1 MISESKIAIRFRMQ
15 FFGISWMLGVL
26 TDVEALRLLDGLRSG
41 LHDGRRATGLISG
54 YKLIIETM
62 LYRQIEL
69 IVFFPEILDLQADE
83 ALQVWW
89 SNPDQKSARRLKG
102 LASGD
107 AANSVFVAN
116 HINDL
121 LLRMVRAGNRW
132 DWFVDA
138 STDVR
143 SCAETLISLT
153 EDCNVVVLRD
163 EGAGSAPDMRHVLRA
178 RGAECLHDFLF
189 NRGDVT
195 LTAAWDYAH
204 AGIDEWLKPR
214 TPVDGWM
221 SEVETSKDSV
231 STVANRRRSADASMV
246 AGLNAAIAIASGATM
261 VERAIA
267 ESVGAARLE
276 EDLFGDLRGY
286 FVTGSW
292 PSLRYGMSFDG
303 ELPDNAIRSL
313 MSFEKS
319 SPDPRERLKN
329 LLGDSAFL
337 TGGASRSPEL
347 HFEALVR
354 GLAAALEE
362 AQHVEVL
369 KIVHSAESIKH
380 PLRFDGAP
388 PAPSSHPPIS
398 LAVRVGSDW
407 HVFYSVDAVGRMKS
421 SVWRLLEDLGEQVR
435 IETVNGVD
443 TKFLLGICDRAFQHV
458 ARQWKFQ
465 RDLNSDL
472 RGSIPELLAGL
483 LLVSRGY
490 FPARIN
496 VGLNGSAELDAAGY
510 IQTGGIGE
518 CRVVEVKKQS
528 TNQIELQV
536 EIERFKEKIDSIREN
551 SSAVAKE
558 LGVSA
563 PIDKVAGIF
572 ISMARFGSLNDV
584 APDEP
589 DRTLSFR
596 IAPDPR
602 FAFKEFLDGLEGVEF
617 WDYDRFNQE
626 LAAAD
631 MPELPVR
638 LLEEAGFL
646 WMLDRSQSPGWFDGS
661 GGIANAVE
669 RDDWQEPDSA
679 ESVKDTLEKALR
691 DHGPE
696 QVNYDGARDVL
707 PPAD

>member
-1 MISESKIAIRFRMQ
+1 MISESKSDFRFRMQ
-15 FFGISWMLGVL
+15 FFGISWMLGAL

-54 YKLIIETM
+54 YKLIVETM

-69 IVFFPEILDLQADE
+69 IVFFPAILDLQEDE

-132 DWFVDA
+132 DRFVDA

-214 TPVDGWM
+214 TPVVDGWM

-276 EDLFGDLRGY
+276 EDLLGDLRGY

-362 AQHVEVL
+362 DQHVEVL

-407 HVFYSVDAVGRMKS
+407 HVFYSVDAVGPHEIQCLATVGGFGRAS
-421 SVWRLLEDLGEQVR
+421 QNRNGQRCRHEIPSRNLRPRLPTR
-435 IETVNGVD
+435 
-443 TKFLLGICDRAFQHV
+443 RAPVEISAGSQ
-458 ARQWKFQ
+458 
-465 RDLNSDL
+465 L
-472 RGSIPELLAGL
+472 R
-483 LLVSRGY
+483 
-490 FPARIN
+490 PARI
-496 VGLNGSAELDAAGY
+496 
-510 IQTGGIGE
+510 
-518 CRVVEVKKQS
+518 
-528 TNQIELQV
+528 
-536 EIERFKEKIDSIREN
+536 
-551 SSAVAKE
+551 
-558 LGVSA
+558 
-563 PIDKVAGIF
+563 
-572 ISMARFGSLNDV
+572 
-584 APDEP
+584 
-589 DRTLSFR
+589 
-596 IAPDPR
+596 DPR
-602 FAFKEFLDGLEGVEF
+602 
-617 WDYDRFNQE
+617 
-626 LAAAD
+626 AA
-631 MPELPVR
+631 
-638 LLEEAGFL
+638 
-646 WMLDRSQSPGWFDGS
+646 
-661 GGIANAVE
+661 GGIAAGQPGLLPGENQRRTE
-669 RDDWQEPDSA
+669 RLGR
-679 ESVKDTLEKALR
+679 T
-691 DHGPE
+691 
-696 QVNYDGARDVL
+696 
-707 PPAD
+707 